1 MADYYSECACL
12 IEANHTQTAILLEA
26 MNELFEPDDS
36 FIQKLISCDNTNDL
50 SEMEIIVRHCVLN
63 HPDRTVAN
71 IPEDLDWHF
80 DGDKCPEGF
89 LINSDLGDFNS
100 EHAALFAQAALIAF
114 DRNELIEFKIAF
126 TCSSSKRPDG
136 FGGAACVV
144 SKDFIRWTGLHNFLE
159 AERTAFAEKM
169 NYFFCEFTEVVGEL
183 EYPVSFI
190 LRCPDSVN
198 AAHRYDEI
206 QLNYRDGGE
215 IDAEGGI
222 QFSSGSAIKKS
233 SMKPI
238 TPDEFRVMKSYLNV
252 M

>member
-1 MADYYSECACL
+1 MAASPR
-12 IEANHTQTAILLEA
+12 N
-26 MNELFEPDDS
+26 
-36 FIQKLISCDNTNDL
+36 
-50 SEMEIIVRHCVLN
+50 
-63 HPDRTVAN
+63 VAD

-80 DGDKCPEGF
+80 DGEKCPEGF

-100 EHAALFAQAALIAF
+100 EHGALFAQAALIAF

-126 TCSSSKRPDG
+126 TCSNLKRPDG

-190 LRCPDSVN
+190 LRCPNSVN
-198 AAHRYDEI
+198 GKRAARTVLTGMCY
-206 QLNYRDGGE
+206 
-215 IDAEGGI
+215 
-222 QFSSGSAIKKS
+222 SVGSATRQGS
-233 SMKPI
+233 SSLTRFIGQSAM
-238 TPDEFRVMKSYLNV
+238 TSRT
-252 M
+252 